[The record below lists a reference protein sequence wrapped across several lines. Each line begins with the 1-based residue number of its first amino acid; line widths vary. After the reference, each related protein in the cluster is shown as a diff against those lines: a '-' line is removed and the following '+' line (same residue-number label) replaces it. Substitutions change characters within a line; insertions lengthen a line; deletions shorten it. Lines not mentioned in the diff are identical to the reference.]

1 MAEKSDEI
9 LRSWRESISE
19 YLEQENEKLKQ
30 KEKNIKKHYKLKKPK
45 KISERKAKRLIK
57 KYNHKSRK

>member
-1 MAEKSDEI
+1 MAERSEEI
-9 LRSWRESISE
+9 LKMWRKSILE